1 MKNSILLLVLS
12 VVFLSSCEKEVSP
25 VPTTNASTPVA
36 VRAVN
41 VDYTIYAASG
51 SVELV
56 YLINADGVLTEKTAT
71 VNRMNHT
78 ISFTT
83 KSQQLI
89 SIKARNTQPSH
100 GEVMVS
106 IYVDG
111 LLFRSNSTTG
121 LNSWAS
127 ASGTPQ

>member
-1 MKNSILLLVLS
+1 MKNSVIFFLLGIA
-12 VVFLSSCEKEVSP
+12 FLSSCEKEVTP
-25 VPTTNASTPVA
+25 LPTTNTSQPVA
-36 VRAVN
+36 VKEIN

-56 YLINADGVLTEKTAT
+56 YIINADGVLVEKTAT

-89 SIKARNTQPSH
+89 SIKAKNTQPSH
-100 GEVMVS
+100 DEVMVS

-121 LNSWAS
+121 LNSWAF